1 MSSCGFE
8 RSIYALIMFVV
19 LFVFKEIIGAADTPY
34 EKGIF
39 DLEIVVPER

>member
-1 MSSCGFE
+1 MILNVFMLQYC
-8 RSIYALIMFVV
+8 
-19 LFVFKEIIGAADTPY
+19 FVFKEIIGAAETPY

>member
-8 RSIYALIMFVV
+8 CSIYADIVC